1 MGFVHGK
8 SALIKIAG
16 TNLSAYTNSIELK
29 RAGDSHDITCF
40 GATGHAYQGG
50 LTDGTLSLKGVYND
64 GDTSYPRQIIGDA
77 LGTSVAFIYQAEGA
91 VSTDPNVNGNA
102 IVTAYEESAPVAD
115 MITWA
120 AEFQI
125 TGAVTTTDQA

>member
-8 SALIKIAG
+8 ATYISVAG
-16 TNLSAYTNSIELK
+16 TNLSSYTNSVEVK
-29 RAGDSHDITCF
+29 RAADSHDITCF

-50 LTDGTLSLKGVYND
+50 LTDGTVSLKGIFND

-77 LGTSVAFIYQAEGA
+77 LGTSVAWVYRAEGTG
-91 VSTDPNVNGNA
+91 STNPEVDGTA

-115 MITWA
+115 MITWS
-120 AEFQI
+120 AELQI
-125 TGAVTTTDQA
+125 TGAVNTGDQS